1 MMMGF
6 GFLLLLLLGG
16 ALVAVLLGGAGL
28 LSRKGSISQW
38 LGGQRQPTARQVL
51 DKRFAR
57 GEISAE
63 EYETIRRKL
72 REQIEA

>member
-1 MMMGF
+1 MMMGL

-16 ALVAVLLGGAGL
+16 VLVAVLLGGAGL
-28 LSRKGSISQW
+28 ISRKGSNGQW

-51 DKRFAR
+51 DERFAR

-63 EYETIRRKL
+63 EYETIRA
-72 REQIEA
+72 QIER

>member
-28 LSRKGSISQW
+28 LSRKGLNSQW
-38 LGGQRQPTARQVL
+38 LGGQRQQMARQIL
-51 DKRFAR
+51 DERFAR
-57 GEISAE
+57 GEISTE
-63 EYETIRRKL
+63 EYETTRAQL
-72 REQIEA
+72 EH